1 MNFLKKS
8 SVDEIEESLS
18 TNIDNINSSKEREE
32 QAKIQM
38 VLASLHEAADLLDR
52 ADLEKEAD
60 VVTTLLMVL
69 ADDAATSGLTSE
81 KMLKNLEE
89 KGWVF
94 NTDDSTMKELDS
106 FLKDEPAP
114 ADDKEL
120 VVEEEAPE
128 PKTAGW
134 WNIRNK
140 K

>member
-8 SVDEIEESLS
+8 SADEIEESLS

-106 FLKDEPAP
+106 FLNDDPAP
-114 ADDKEL
+114 TDDKEL
-120 VVEEEAPE
+120 VVEEETPV
-128 PKTAGW
+128 PKTAAW